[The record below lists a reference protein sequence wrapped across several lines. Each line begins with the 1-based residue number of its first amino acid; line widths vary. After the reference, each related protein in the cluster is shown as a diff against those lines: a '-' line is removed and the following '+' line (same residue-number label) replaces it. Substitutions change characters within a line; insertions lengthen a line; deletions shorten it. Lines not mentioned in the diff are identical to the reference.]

1 MIKEIRWNK
10 EDQVK
15 EKIGFQ
21 RYLEKFHKWV
31 TQEIEKYEKWYKE
44 VVEKIQIAIENISFP
59 PLESSRFPEIN
70 YEPSIFKRLFEE
82 KPSVGTQTKLK
93 MCDTIHLL
101 LNAELDKKNLLNRAV

>member
-31 TQEIEKYEKWYKE
+31 TQEIEKYEKSKKE
-44 VVEKIQIAIENISFP
+44 VVEKI
-59 PLESSRFPEIN
+59 
-70 YEPSIFKRLFEE
+70 
-82 KPSVGTQTKLK
+82 
-93 MCDTIHLL
+93 
-101 LNAELDKKNLLNRAV
+101 